1 MTPAAVDKAVL
12 SRHFSARAGSYDAV
26 ADIQRWMADRLCDG
40 FLPRLRAATSAGTRR
55 SLLEIG
61 CGTGYLTA
69 RLSDALPAARIAAVD
84 LAPGMLDRAR
94 ARLGDRLIEWV
105 LADAEALALPER
117 FDAVVSSATFQWF
130 VSPEPTL
137 RRLGAH
143 LKPGGRLAFATFVSG
158 TFAELQEAF
167 RRAEVH
173 CGAAPG
179 RHGPAL
185 LAADEW
191 RSVLGSAGFRIES
204 WSEIE
209 KVAHYPSAR
218 AFLHGVKALGANNAA
233 RSRSP
238 RPVISEML
246 RVYDA
251 AFAEENG
258 VRVTYRM
265 LFGVAW
271 RDGAL
276 RLERGRLAQ
285 DMGPEP

>member
-1 MTPAAVDKAVL
+1 MTSAPVDKTLL

-26 ADIQRWMADRLCDG
+26 AAVQRWMADRLCDAC
-40 FLPRLRAATSAGTRR
+40 FPPLKAAASAATRF

-69 RLSDALPAARIAAVD
+69 RLADALPTARIAAVD

-94 ARLGDRLIEWV
+94 ARLAHRPIEWV

-130 VSPEPTL
+130 VAPEPTL
-137 RRLGAH
+137 RRLAAH
-143 LKPGGRLAFATFVSG
+143 LQPGGRLAFATFVSG
-158 TFAELQEAF
+158 TFMELQEAF
-167 RRAEVH
+167 RRAEIRY
-173 CGAAPG
+173 GTRPG
-179 RHGPAL
+179 CHGPAL
-185 LAADEW
+185 LSADEW
-191 RSVLGSAGFRIES
+191 RCVLCTAGLRIEN

-209 KVAHYPSAR
+209 QVAHYPSAR

-238 RPVISEML
+238 RPVINEML

-251 AFAEENG
+251 AFADGNG

-265 LFGVAW
+265 LIGVAQ
-271 RDGAL
+271 
-276 RLERGRLAQ
+276 RG
-285 DMGPEP
+285 GVPPESSSGEGLP